1 MGASTRGATQPCP
14 QLPRSGQREQFWTA
28 SRTRPRIAARAARP
42 ASTWTVV
49 ASPVSGHG
57 RDLGSRWSASVV
69 SATGRTTVTMPM
81 ASTPRITRIGYSMW
95 TSFLALNGLSEASF
109 EDQPPGRGKAVLAEK
124 ADELAIVPED
134 LRAEALDA
142 EGLQVLHEL
151 VEHLRRDPAPAKIA
165 VDQDR
170 VEDGDRFG
178 QAVFPV
184 LQGPEESSDE
194 RTVHLRSEGDSQVR
208 FFERALQFPFVP
220 GSAIAA
226 GRPFVHASQ
235 ARHVFPNEGPDLQAV
250 AVAVV
255 AVHAAPPIPSR
266 AWRKAPHRAAPMAP
280 A

>member
-1 MGASTRGATQPCP
+1 M
-14 QLPRSGQREQFWTA
+14 
-28 SRTRPRIAARAARP
+28 AARAARP
-42 ASTWTVV
+42 ASTWTL
-49 ASPVSGHG
+49 AGCPVSGHG
-57 RDLGSRWSASVV
+57 RDFGSLWSASVV
-69 SATGRTTVTMPM
+69 SATGRTTVTRPM
-81 ASTPRITRIGYSMW
+81 ASTPRITRIGYSME
-95 TSFLALNGLSEASF
+95 TSLLNRLPETSL

-134 LRAEALDA
+134 LGAEALDA
-142 EGLQVLHEL
+142 ESLQVLDEL
-151 VEHLRRDPAPAKIA
+151 VEHRRRDAAPAKIA

-184 LQGPEESSDE
+184 LQGSEEGSDE
-194 RTVHLRSEGDSQVR
+194 RTVHLRSERDSQVR
-208 FFERALQFPFVP
+208 FFERPLQFRVVP
-220 GSAIAA
+220 ASAIAA
-226 GRPFVHASQ
+226 GRPLVHASQ
-235 ARHVFPNEGPDLQAV
+235 ARPVFPNQRPDQGARGTGRSPAYPDAVAV